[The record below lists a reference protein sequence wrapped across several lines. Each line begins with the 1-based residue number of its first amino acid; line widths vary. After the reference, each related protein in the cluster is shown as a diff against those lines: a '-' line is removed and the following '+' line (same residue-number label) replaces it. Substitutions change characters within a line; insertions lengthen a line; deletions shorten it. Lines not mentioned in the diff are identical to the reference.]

1 MWFAVRRVYLFFSG
15 ISNTSLLQDMETVLP
30 EPFDFWPW
38 VEAHAAELDTGKA
51 LNLFEVY
58 CAFPVRVHL
67 CAWRW
72 GRDTLCI
79 MHLESIVPP
88 NMCPC

>member
-1 MWFAVRRVYLFFSG
+1 MK
-15 ISNTSLLQDMETVLP
+15 TVLP

-58 CAFPVRVHL
+58 CSRPVCRAMGVSCL
-67 CAWRW
+67 I
-72 GRDTLCI
+72 L
-79 MHLESIVPP
+79 
-88 NMCPC
+88 